1 MFYVGA
7 TMYLTDHTVATSE
20 MVLPQGHIRYYDV
33 GVGPTILFLH
43 GFMTNA
49 NLWRKVIPELSG
61 QFRCITPDW
70 PLGSHTQPLRTEA
83 DLSPTGLVKLI
94 TDFLDG
100 IGISTVT
107 LVGIDLGGALCQMI
121 AANHADRISRLVLL
135 PSGTFSP
142 LVFHYLK
149 AAPGGT
155 ILRSERKLPAAFGW
169 ATKRPIDPVITKTY
183 VDPITSIVG
192 IRQDTIKVVSGLASV
207 DNEVLTSSTQN
218 FKAPV
223 LIAWPPEDRLYPF
236 QRALD
241 LSRAFPNAKLAS
253 VEDSYTYVPED
264 QPKRLTSLMLEFM
277 NEEADQPMPIPI
289 QLISG

>member
-1 MFYVGA
+1 
-7 TMYLTDHTVATSE
+7 MYLTDRTVTMRE
-20 MVLPQGHIRYYDV
+20 IVLPQGHIRYHDI
-33 GVGPTILFLH
+33 GVGPTILFVH

-70 PLGSHTQPLRTEA
+70 PLGSHTQPLHTKA
-83 DLSPTGLVKLI
+83 DLSPTGLVNLI
-94 TDFLDG
+94 TDFLDE
-100 IGISTVT
+100 IGIKTVT
-107 LVGIDLGGALCQMI
+107 LVGIDLGGALCQMM
-121 AANHADRISRLVLL
+121 AADHADRISRLVLL

-149 AAPGGT
+149 AGSGGT

-183 VDPITSIVG
+183 VDPIASIGG
-192 IRQDTIKVVSGLASV
+192 IRQDTIKVVSGLANI
-207 DNEVLTSSTQN
+207 DNEVLADSTHN
-218 FKAPV
+218 FNAPV

-236 QRALD
+236 KRGLD

-264 QPKRLTSLMLEFM
+264 QPKQLTSLMLEFM
-277 NEEADQPMPIPI
+277 NEEADQPMPV
-289 QLISG
+289 QLISV